1 MNLSIPSGC
10 ACGREHPAFHSR
22 VITGSGVLRQLP
34 ELVRSLGGH
43 KVFLLADTHTDE
55 AAGAQVCDLLTA
67 AGMPYHRCILTAD
80 PLHPDESTV
89 GSAVMH
95 YTTDCDVIVSAGSG
109 VLNDTGKIL
118 ANLTGHPYVIVGTA
132 PSMDGYASA
141 SSSMDRD
148 GLKVSLP
155 SKCADVILGDTDILC
170 KAPAEML
177 AAGLGDMLAKYIS
190 ICEWRIAHIITGEY
204 YCEAVAEMV
213 REALA
218 ECMAHADGLLRREPA
233 AVEAVFRGLVIGGA
247 AMYFAGVSRPASGV
261 EHYFSHLMD
270 MRALEF
276 GLPARLHGIQ
286 CAAGTLRALEL
297 YAQMR
302 KITPDRAKALAHA
315 RNFRYDAWAQEL
327 RRFLGRGAEAMI
339 ALEAKEGKY
348 DLAAHENRL
357 NIILARWDDILA
369 VMDEELPPVDEI
381 RALLAKLDI
390 PPVEQ
395 MGLDGAKAAVAFCA
409 TRDIRDKYVLSRLAW
424 DLGVT
429 EEITERTNHHDKT
442 YP

>member
-10 ACGREHPAFHSR
+10 ACGRIHPAFSAR

-34 ELVRSLGGH
+34 ELVRSLGGT
-43 KVFLLADTHTDE
+43 KVFLLADTHTYE
-55 AAGAQVCDLLTA
+55 AAGAQTCALLTA
-67 AGMPYHRCILTAD
+67 AGIPHHPCILTAD

-89 GSAVMH
+89 GAAVMH
-95 YTTDCDVIVSAGSG
+95 FTTDCDVIMSVGSG

-118 ANLTGHPYVIVGTA
+118 ANLTGRPYIIVGTA

-148 GLKVSLP
+148 GLKVSLS
-155 SKCADVILGDTDILC
+155 SKCADIIVGDTDILC
-170 KAPAEML
+170 RAPAEML

-204 YCEAVAEMV
+204 YCEAVADMV
-213 REALA
+213 RQALA
-218 ECMAHADGLLRREPA
+218 ACMAHAVGLLRREPA

-297 YAQMR
+297 YGRMR
-302 KITPDRAKALAHA
+302 HITPDRAKALAHA
-315 RNFRYDAWAQEL
+315 RSFRYNAWAQEL
-327 RRFLGRGAEAMI
+327 RQFIGRGAEAMI

-348 DLAAHENRL
+348 DLTAHEKRL
-357 NIILARWDDILA
+357 DVILSRWDDILA
-369 VMDEELPPVDEI
+369 VMDDELPPVEDI
-381 RALLAKLDI
+381 RALLTRLDI
-390 PPVEQ
+390 PPIEA
-395 MGLDGAKAAVAFCA
+395 MGLDGEKARTAFCA

-429 EEITERTNHHDKT
+429 AEELE
-442 YP
+442 

>member
-1 MNLSIPSGC
+1 MQLSIPSGC
-10 ACGREHPAFHSR
+10 ACGRAHPTFHSR
-22 VITGSGVLRQLP
+22 VITGGGVLLQLP
-34 ELVRSLGGH
+34 AEIRALGGH
-43 KVFLLADTHTDE
+43 RAFVLADTRTYE
-55 AAGAQVCDLLTA
+55 AAGRQVCALLTA
-67 AGMPYHRCILTAD
+67 SGIPYHSHVYTEY
-80 PLHPDESTV
+80 PLHPNEATV
-89 GSAVMH
+89 GAAVMH
-95 YTTDCDVIVSAGSG
+95 FDAACDVIVSVGSG

-118 ANLTGHPYVIVGTA
+118 AHLTGRPYVIVATA

-155 SKCADVILGDTDILC
+155 SKCADVILGDTDILRR
-170 KAPAEML
+170 APAEML

-204 YCEAVAEMV
+204 YCEAVTDMV
-213 REALA
+213 RQALA
-218 ECMAHADGLLRREPA
+218 TCMAHADGLLRREPE

-297 YAQMR
+297 YAQVR
-302 KITPDRAKALAHA
+302 TAVPDPAQARAHA
-315 RNFRYDAWAQEL
+315 RAFDYTAWAQEL

-339 ALEAKEGKY
+339 ALEQKEGKY
-348 DLAAHENRL
+348 DLAAHEKRL
-357 NIILARWDDILA
+357 ATIRARWDEICA
-369 VMDEELPPVDEI
+369 VMDEELPPVEDI
-381 RALLAKLDI
+381 HRLLEKLDI
-390 PPVEQ
+390 PTIEA
-395 MGLDGAKAAVAFCA
+395 MGLDGDKAVTAFRA

-424 DLGVT
+424 DLGLT
-429 EEITERTNHHDKT
+429 PETR
-442 YP
+442 

>member
-261 EHYFSHLMD
+261 EHYFSHVWD
-270 MRALEF
+270 MRGLEF
-276 GLPARLHGIQ
+276 GTPTDTHGIQ
-286 CAAGTLRALEL
+286 CAVGTATAVKMYDKLSNFKPSKKDATDSVRAFSFDAWAKTLRA
-297 YAQMR
+297 
-302 KITPDRAKALAHA
+302 
-315 RNFRYDAWAQEL
+315 
-327 RRFLGRGAEAMI
+327 FLGKGAEAMI
-339 ALEAKEGKY
+339 RAEEKDGKY
-348 DLAAHENRL
+348 SVEKHSSRIDR
-357 NIILARWDDILA
+357 IIDGWDDILDIINTSLPTYSELLA
-369 VMDEELPPVDEI
+369 ILKSVGLPLTPEELGHDSDEL
-381 RALLAKLDI
+381 ALTLA
-390 PPVEQ
+390 
-395 MGLDGAKAAVAFCA
+395 A

-424 DLGVT
+424 DIGATDYLL
-429 EEITERTNHHDKT
+429 N
-442 YP
+442 